1 MADRIQRIQSIIG
14 KNISEIIQFEVKNPH
29 IGFCTV
35 SEVEVSKDFS
45 YAKVYVSFLGAKY
58 PNQNLEELN
67 KVKGYIRSS
76 LARKIDIRKTPQ
88 IIFLLDETYEK
99 VEHLEK
105 VLKRDAEQ
113 IEKMK
118 KENNIK

>member
-14 KNISEIIQFEVKNPH
+14 KNISEIIQFEVKNPR

-45 YAKVYVSFLGAKY
+45 FAKVYVSFLGAKY

-67 KVKGYIRSS
+67 KTKGYIRSS
-76 LARKIDIRKTPQ
+76 LAKKLDIRKTPE
-88 IIFLLDETYEK
+88 IIFLLDKTYET
-99 VEHLEK
+99 VSHLEE
-105 VLKRDAEQ
+105 VLQKEAKQ
-113 IEKMK
+113 IEEMK
-118 KENNIK
+118 KKNNIK

>member
-14 KNISEIIQFEVKNPH
+14 KNISEIIQFEVKNPR

-67 KVKGYIRSS
+67 KTKGYIRSS
-76 LARKIDIRKTPQ
+76 LAKKLDIRKTPE
-88 IIFLLDETYEK
+88 IIFLLDKTYET
-99 VEHLEK
+99 VSHLEE
-105 VLKRDAEQ
+105 VLQKEAKQ
-113 IEKMK
+113 IEEMK
-118 KENNIK
+118 KKNNIK